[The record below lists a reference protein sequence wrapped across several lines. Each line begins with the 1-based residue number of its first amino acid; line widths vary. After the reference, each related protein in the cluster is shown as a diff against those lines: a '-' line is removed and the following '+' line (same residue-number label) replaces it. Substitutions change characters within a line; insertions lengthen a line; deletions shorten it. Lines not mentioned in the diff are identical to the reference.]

1 MKMKFLLHEKDLWEI
16 TSGELLPPKVEFGE
30 ITFEGCT
37 FEHCLF
43 TKKEKLD

>member
-16 TSGELLPPKVEFGE
+16 ASRELLPPKVEF
-30 ITFEGCT
+30 EGCM

-43 TKKEKLD
+43 MKKEKLD